1 MTFSL
6 SLYSGWRVKIQFKDA
21 FFSVYTAG
29 LSSELVV
36 LLVEDLAWRGAWL
49 LFAHLAVI
57 QRRMWHAG
65 VSGHWARSH
74 SLALTLW
81 PGITFLA
88 QEKGFPGESFHCLP
102 IIPHRK
108 DWWTGRGTSAKQMK
122 ICNSGA
128 LAKRQLQATWS
139 QREAGPCL
147 LHR

>member
-6 SLYSGWRVKIQFKDA
+6 SLYSGWSVKILFKDG
-21 FFSVYTAG
+21 FFPFIGADIFTACC
-29 LSSELVV
+29 
-36 LLVEDLAWRGAWL
+36 
-49 LFAHLAVI
+49 FAHRSSCMK
-57 QRRMWHAG
+57 RRMTPLCSSSVACDNPELAATG
-65 VSGHWARSH
+65 
-74 SLALTLW
+74 LALTLL

-108 DWWTGRGTSAKQMK
+108 DWWTGRGISAKQMK

-128 LAKRQLQATWS
+128 LAERQLQATWS